1 MDIFNLTIAD
11 KFTNLNEKKKT
22 KNSSTKSFIF
32 NQINKLTIKIYSN
45 LSNVNIRYY
54 LKFPIPTMHRQIFKI
69 LSQNPEY
76 VKTHCFDL

>member
-11 KFTNLNEKKKT
+11 KFTKLNEKKKT
-22 KNSSTKSFIF
+22 KNSSTKCFIF

-45 LSNVNIRYY
+45 LSNVNIRYN
-54 LKFPIPTMHRQIFKI
+54 LKFPIPTMHTQIFEI